1 MRYRLAFFL
10 LLLAPVPGSAQIY
23 FPGGTGGN
31 FPGMRPRKTITGHI
45 GGIDPG
51 KIMVRAMDAGPG
63 GVANVLFTVD
73 EKTKVHIDKTKLT
86 LADLK
91 EDDAVMVELKQ
102 EKDKSWYATEIVP
115 HPDVLARKQRGGTP
129 EAPPSATELPAAPPE
144 AKAEA
149 SGPAVKVSNAAPAPV
164 AAAPHVSSQSAT
176 ASSVTAPA
184 LPRGQSGITGTI
196 VALKNDEATLQMSN
210 GQRRTVLVTSVTKIH
225 RADSADKLLDEVRV
239 GDAVAVLG
247 DSLDTGLYVAR
258 EILVSRVAAPLAQ
271 GGVPPVP
278 VETRMPPPPPDTAV
292 AMKSD
297 PDTKALTGTF
307 TGIIESTA
315 TDSLQVR
322 TADGRLRNVLVT
334 PLTVV
339 KKWNADTP
347 FAGLKKGDE
356 IKVVG
361 DLLDDGGTLA
371 RELTVTKPAPS
382 K

>member
-1 MRYRLAFFL
+1 MRYRLALFFF
-10 LLLAPVPGSAQIY
+10 LLAPVLACAQIY

-45 GGIDPG
+45 GDIDHG
-51 KIMVRAMDAGPG
+51 KVMVKTLDAG
-63 GVANVLFTVD
+63 NVLFTVD
-73 EKTKVHIDKTKLT
+73 EKTKIHIDKTKLA

-91 EDDAVMVELKQ
+91 EEDAVMVELKQ

-115 HPDVLARKQRGGTP
+115 HPDVLACKQRGGTP
-129 EAPPSATELPAAPPE
+129 EAPPAATELPAAPPE

-176 ASSVTAPA
+176 ASSVAAPA
-184 LPRGQSGITGTI
+184 LPRGQSGLTGTI

-225 RADSADKLLDEVRV
+225 QAESADKLLDEVRV
-239 GDAVAVLG
+239 GDAVAVMG

-258 EILVSRVAAPLAQ
+258 EILVSRVAA
-271 GGVPPVP
+271 GEVPPVP
-278 VETRMPPPPPDTAV
+278 VETRMPPPPPADSAV

-307 TGIIESTA
+307 TGIIETAA

-322 TADGRLRNVLVT
+322 TAEGRLRNVLVT
-334 PLTVV
+334 PLTIV

-371 RELTVTKPAPS
+371 RELTVTKPAKS
-382 K
+382 Q

>member
-1 MRYRLAFFL
+1 MRYRLAFFFFL
-10 LLLAPVPGSAQIY
+10 AAPVLGSAQIY

-31 FPGMRPRKTITGHI
+31 FPGVRPRKTITGHI

-51 KIMVRAMDAGPG
+51 KIMVRTMDEGPG
-63 GVANVLFTVD
+63 GVANVLFSVD
-73 EKTKVHIDKTKLT
+73 DKTKVHIDKTKLT

-91 EDDAVMVELKQ
+91 VEDAVMVELKQ

-129 EAPPSATELPAAPPE
+129 DAPPGVTELPPSPPVDQPE
-144 AKAEA
+144 AAGPPVKLGNAPVSTA
-149 SGPAVKVSNAAPAPV
+149 SAAPARV
-164 AAAPHVSSQSAT
+164 V
-176 ASSVTAPA
+176 ASSVAAPA
-184 LPRGQSGITGTI
+184 LPRGESGITGTI
-196 VALKNDEATLQMSN
+196 VALKGDEATLEMSN

-225 RADSADKLLDEVRV
+225 LAANADKLLDEVRV

-258 EILVSRVAAPLAQ
+258 EILVNRVAA
-271 GGVPPVP
+271 GETPP
-278 VETRMPPPPPDTAV
+278 MPAEAAAPAAPADTAV
-292 AMKSD
+292 AVRSD

-307 TGIIESTA
+307 TGIIEATA
-315 TDSLQVR
+315 SDSLQVR

-334 PLTVV
+334 PLTIV

-347 FAGLKKGDE
+347 LAGLRKGDE

-371 RELTVTKPAPS
+371 REVTVTKPAPS
-382 K
+382 R